1 VESIW
6 RRALAKRST
15 RICLVT
21 AGAALAVAAAAAA
34 ADLKDMVGRWRWQN
48 FTIEVSACKGDSICA
63 KVTAGPKNVGLD
75 LFASK
80 LVSKNGD
87 WFGQITHPE
96 TREIYDTRFRQKDK
110 DRWQLDGCTAVRV
123 CLTGEFV
130 RVN

>member
-1 VESIW
+1 M
-6 RRALAKRST
+6 ANRST
-15 RICLVT
+15 SICLAT

-48 FTIEVSACKGDSICA
+48 FTIEVSPCKGDSICA

-80 LVSKNGD
+80 LAGKNGH
-87 WFGQITHPE
+87 WFGQIAHPE
-96 TREIYDTRFRQKDK
+96 TREIYNTRFQQKDK
-110 DRWQLDGCTAVRV
+110 DRWRLDGCTAARV

-130 RVN
+130 RVK

>member
-1 VESIW
+1 M
-6 RRALAKRST
+6 ANRST
-15 RICLVT
+15 STCLAT
-21 AGAALAVAAAAAA
+21 AVAALAVAVAVAAAA
-34 ADLKDMVGRWRWQN
+34 ADLKDMVGRWRWQG
-48 FTIEVSACKGDSICA
+48 FTIEVSPCKGDSICA

-87 WFGQITHPE
+87 WFGQITHPD

-110 DRWQLDGCTAVRV
+110 DRWQLDGCTAGRV

-130 RVN
+130 RVK